1 MEHRC
6 LECGEVAA
14 EPRLKYCENCGAK
27 MPEYK
32 PPRLSEIEAAGA
44 AGGGAVSKARVSN
57 KPAYTGPK
65 WLEHV
70 PAHSPTVLGIILHLI
85 TLGLSILP
93 SLAGPG
99 AFWSFLLVLGTV
111 PIIAREYRLANEPN
125 PLVDWVPESFYPPWV
140 VAAYASLS
148 VALVLPMLEFSLQPL
163 LWIGGTLLVML
174 DQWYKVF
181 SHPDG
186 VVPMF
191 EPRQLLRGQRVLA
204 LAGVAVCL
212 LSALIFTWV
221 VEGEVAQATYRT
233 AAERVRAGDLRPAA
247 DSVYN
252 GAQVLKLSGMHIPF
266 GTTVEVGLLAILV
279 MLMLKP
285 EVDRPVWLRF
295 VPAGIT
301 AIALAFVLVNMGM
314 KVGPIL
320 FLAGLLPIGLVS
332 AMQAIGRDD
341 LLPSDGYADEPPPHD
356 PGGFEGLDGPTED
369 GYPPE
374 EAVHSPP
381 EDEDMRG

>member
-32 PPRLSEIEAAGA
+32 PPPLEEVEGDAAGGR
-44 AGGGAVSKARVSN
+44 GGGAVAKARASK

-70 PAHSPTVLGIILHLI
+70 PAHSPTVLGVILHLI
-85 TLGLSILP
+85 ALGLSIIP
-93 SLAGPG
+93 WLAGPG
-99 AFWSFLLVLGTV
+99 AFWSFVLVLGV
-111 PIIAREYRLANEPN
+111 LPVVAREYRLANEPN
-125 PLVDWVPESFYPPWV
+125 PLVDWVPESFSPPFV
-140 VAAYASLS
+140 VAGYAALS
-148 VALVLPMLEFSLQPL
+148 VALVPPMMEFSVQPL

-186 VVPMF
+186 VVPLF

-221 VEGEVAQATYRT
+221 VEGEAVQATYRT
-233 AAERVRAGDLRPAA
+233 AAERVRAGELRPAA
-247 DSVYN
+247 DSLYN
-252 GAQVLKLSGMHIPF
+252 GAEVLKLSGLHIPF

-279 MLMLKP
+279 LLMLRP

-295 VPAGIT
+295 VPAGVT

-314 KVGPIL
+314 RVGPIL

-341 LLPSDGYADEPPPHD
+341 LLPADAYDEPPPPD
-356 PGGFEGLDGPTED
+356 SDFEGLDGPTED

-374 EAVHSPP
+374 VVHSPP